1 MIGIIITG
9 IGALICSIGIFY
21 FLKNDNDLGIC
32 ISSICAIVMSIVFVV
47 KLDGK
52 CKKEKYTP
60 YELKLS
66 DNTIV
71 RDSLYNEKEY
81 FYDKRGTEY
90 YKTNIIYSKKIDYG
104 K

>member
-1 MIGIIITG
+1 
-9 IGALICSIGIFY
+9 
-21 FLKNDNDLGIC
+21 
-32 ISSICAIVMSIVFVV
+32 MSIALVV

-52 CKKEKYTP
+52 YKKEKYTP

-90 YKTNIIYSKKIDYG
+90 YKTNIIYSKKIDNG
-104 K
+104 SK